1 MNKEMLTFG
10 RRYKFLGERKK
21 EDTKLRILLLFFS
34 PCSPPC
40 TTLAKRSRDTKKRAL
55 NAGNMATAFVWAC
68 FGLDDWVWF
77 RARGRGERRALD
89 YGYSTHVTNFLLL
102 ASPFWVLSVR
112 FLISHVD
119 DDTMMV
125 EMSLLVSVL
134 FYNIIYPLLLLF
146 QGGGVLT

>member
-1 MNKEMLTFG
+1 
-10 RRYKFLGERKK
+10 
-21 EDTKLRILLLFFS
+21 
-34 PCSPPC
+34 
-40 TTLAKRSRDTKKRAL
+40 
-55 NAGNMATAFVWAC
+55 
-68 FGLDDWVWF
+68 
-77 RARGRGERRALD
+77 LD

-119 DDTMMV
+119 DDTTMV